1 MGTRLVEI
9 SGNLPEGAEVSAE
22 EAPLTDE
29 LLGLVSQA
37 TGSDTPEIFFALDI
51 AILVDGARYQPNE
64 YGESVTVNIRNIE
77 NLPGK
82 DVSVLHLT
90 ENEQTR
96 QLDLVESLAPQSLS
110 EDTLEFTAESFPSMW
125 PQNPP
130 RAIPWPLTWPKAP
143 SCWAKAIPAMTVRE
157 IP

>member
-1 MGTRLVEI
+1 M
-9 SGNLPEGAEVSAE
+9 
-22 EAPLTDE
+22 
-29 LLGLVSQA
+29 
-37 TGSDTPEIFFALDI
+37 
-51 AILVDGARYQPNE
+51 DGARYQPNE

-110 EDTLEFTAESFPSMW
+110 EDTLEFTAESFSLYVAAKSAARNTVAFDLA
-125 PQNPP
+125 QG
-130 RAIPWPLTWPKAP
+130 P

-157 IP
+157 IPYRPSQNG